1 MTIDEMVG
9 QLLWI
14 YADPVTATSSVAI
27 DQAVRR
33 GRASGLYLFSSQL
46 AAPDLAA
53 TAVSRWQ
60 AAATVP
66 LLVAVDAEAGL
77 GRIVPGATH
86 LPTMMALG
94 ATGDP
99 ALARE
104 AAQVTAAE
112 ARACGINTVFAP
124 VVDVNVN
131 PANPIINTRSF
142 GGSPDLACQ
151 LARARAGQRCC
162 TSTW

>member
-1 MTIDEMVG
+1 VE
-9 QLLWI
+9 
-14 YADPVTATSSVAI
+14 I

-112 ARACGINTVFAP
+112 ARACRINTVLSGVLATGKHFPGHGDTSLDSHLQLDTSRLGCSGHALH
-124 VVDVNVN
+124 V
-131 PANPIINTRSF
+131 
-142 GGSPDLACQ
+142 GGDHERGGTQ
-151 LARARAGQRCC
+151 
-162 TSTW
+162 TS